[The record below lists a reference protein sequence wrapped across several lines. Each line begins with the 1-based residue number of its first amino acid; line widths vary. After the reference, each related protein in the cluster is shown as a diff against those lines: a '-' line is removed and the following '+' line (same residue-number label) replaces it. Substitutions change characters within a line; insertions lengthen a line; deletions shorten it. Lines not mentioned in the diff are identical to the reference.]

1 MTNELHLD
9 EFRILDI
16 RKDED
21 GSMLYLVEPE
31 EEETVCLNC
40 DSSDTVRNGTLTRYV
55 RDLPS
60 FGQSV
65 RLMVKQHRYLCHNCG
80 KTCVHELQSVKSKER
95 ITIRLREQVKKEA
108 LESTFSAVGAK
119 YNLSVPSVKKIFKE
133 YVSDKEKEWV
143 KYSPK
148 ILGIDEA
155 HLCNEMRGVF
165 VDVQNRGLIE
175 MLPKRDKVSVIKY
188 LNSLPERER
197 IKVVTMDMW
206 RPYRD
211 AVNEVLPRAM
221 IVIDKF
227 HVIKEVNNAL
237 ESYRKEFQ
245 KSLTKERRI
254 SLKNSR
260 WLMLHNAEVLDNEER
275 QRLERLLTVYPELRL
290 PYELKESF
298 RDIYQSGNRYIAEE
312 KFDSWCESIPADL
325 EPFLAV
331 KDTILNWYME
341 IFNYFDYPYTNAI
354 TESINNLIK
363 SIEKAGRGYTFDVIR
378 AKVLYAPKATRKP
391 VYKPKPKP
399 RMSGGFG
406 NMFTGPFGMDEE
418 LVCGTMSDCAEL
430 EGIIRTW
437 KNPQASEL

>member
-16 RKDED
+16 KKDED
-21 GSMLYLVEPE
+21 GSMLYLVEPDI
-31 EEETVCLNC
+31 EETACLNC
-40 DSSDTVRNGTLTRYV
+40 GSINTVCNGTLTRYV

-60 FGQSV
+60 FGNSV
-65 RLMVKQHRYLCHNCG
+65 ALMVKQHRYLCRDCG
-80 KTCVHELQSVKSKER
+80 KTCVHELQSVENKER
-95 ITIRLREQVKKEA
+95 ITIRLREQVKIEA
-108 LESTFSAVGAK
+108 LNSTFLAVGVK
-119 YNLSVPSVKKIFKE
+119 YGLSATSVKKIFDE
-133 YVSDKEKEWV
+133 YVSDKQKEWV
-143 KYSPK
+143 KYSPE
-148 ILGIDEA
+148 ILRIDEA
-155 HLCNEMRGVF
+155 HLCNQMRGVF

-175 MLPKRDKVSVIKY
+175 MLPKRDKVSVIEY
-188 LNSLPERER
+188 LNSLPHHER

-275 QRLERLLTVYPELRL
+275 QRLERLFAVYPELRL
-290 PYELKESF
+290 PYQLKESF
-298 RDIYQSGNRYIAEE
+298 RDIYQSGDRYIAEE
-312 KFDSWCESIPADL
+312 KFERWCESIPEDL
-325 EPFLAV
+325 APFLSV
-331 KDTILNWYME
+331 KETVCNWYNE

-378 AKVLYAPKATRKP
+378 AKILYSTKATRMP
-391 VYKPKPKP
+391 VYKAKPNWRNCYGYVSLITFEDDK
-399 RMSGGFG
+399 
-406 NMFTGPFGMDEE
+406 E

-430 EGIIRTW
+430 AGIIRTW
-437 KNPQASEL
+437 KNPQSSEL